1 MSVKATNFVRRIR
14 GLSPGEKC
22 VAFVLA
28 DHTDHKGGGSFAS
41 MTTVAEE
48 AGLAHRQNASEYVQ
62 SLENKGIIFTR
73 EKSKGGKPTIWHFN
87 YDMEDSASVRI
98 VPLNRSP
105 QVAVNR
111 SPQVAVTAVELAPNC
126 SPSGTS
132 TAAQTD
138 ENTPSTAV
146 QGLQEGLEARVL
158 KSKGESSSRVADAP
172 KSDDD
177 LKFEKAKS
185 ELLARELGNRVE
197 LAEAMDLV
205 KERSSTNGGE
215 PILNWQSYLEKSLK
229 GFTDADWAEARARI
243 ERRRGPSPADFDQL
257 KRLVAAIKAST
268 WTQHEIIQQI
278 KSVDDRLAPSMNEL
292 KLTPEGVAKLK
303 PDAFETLLRA
313 LAGLSPSQCEVCADR
328 DCEHQRAER
337 RVLTQT
343 LKLSIPL

>member
-28 DHTDHKGGGSFAS
+28 DHADHKGGGSFAS

-87 YDMEDSASVRI
+87 YDLEDSASVRI
-98 VPLNRSP
+98 DPLNRSP
-105 QVAVNR
+105 QVAVHR

-132 TAAQTD
+132 TAVQTA

-146 QGLQEGLEARVL
+146 RGLQEGLEARVL
-158 KSKGESSSRVADAP
+158 KSKGESSSRVAD
-172 KSDDD
+172 DDD

-185 ELLARELGNRVE
+185 ELLANELGNRDE

-205 KERSSTNGGE
+205 RERSSTNGGE

-229 GFTDADWAEARARI
+229 GFTADGDWLEVRNRLH
-243 ERRRGPSPADFDQL
+243 RRKEL
-257 KRLVAAIKAST
+257 AAK
-268 WTQHEIIQQI
+268 
-278 KSVDDRLAPSMNEL
+278 P
-292 KLTPEGVAKLK
+292 KLTPEQI
-303 PDAFETLLRA
+303 RA
-313 LAGLSPSQCEVCADR
+313 EQIALDNCEVCRGTRWKMVPRPDGLGLVSALCDHVPGT
-328 DCEHQRAER
+328 ENNPAPAHA
-337 RVLTQT
+337 TQP
-343 LKLSIPL
+343 SPGP